1 MQVDIRVPATSA
13 NLGPGFDVVGVALN
27 LFNQFRFI
35 ATDSGDTVQGGP
47 PDLRTADH
55 LALKTCR
62 QLLRERG
69 VHLPGL
75 TLQVQSDV
83 PMGGGLGSSSTC
95 NVAGT
100 VAARQ
105 LGGFD
110 WNLHEIARLAAEFEG
125 HPDNVVPAVFGGL
138 TASAFQHRVDRPGE
152 LHCARL
158 PIHPDWRFVAMTPDR
173 QVSTHHARALLPSQ
187 VPQRDAVFNLGHL
200 PLLLEGLRRGDAD
213 LVRAGCQDRLHQS
226 WRAALIAD
234 FAKVEEETRGHREV
248 VAVFISGAGPTV
260 MALTLGDVPG
270 LQEHLQTALL
280 PLTVDWT
287 VRTFEAMEQ
296 SVLPID

>member
-1 MQVDIRVPATSA
+1 MRVDLRVPATSA
-13 NLGPGFDVVGVALN
+13 NLGPGFDVLGVALDLDN
-27 LFNQFRFI
+27 HFSFET
-35 ATDSGDTVQGGP
+35 ADSGDRVEGGP
-47 PDLRTADH
+47 PELRSADH
-55 LALKTCR
+55 LALRTCR

-75 TLQVQSDV
+75 TLRVEAAV

-95 NVAGT
+95 IVAGV

-110 WNLHEIARLAAEFEG
+110 WDLDEIARLAAEFEG
-125 HPDNVVPAVFGGL
+125 HPDNVVPAVLGGL
-138 TASAFQHRVDRPGE
+138 TASTFQHRLDRPGE
-152 LHCARL
+152 LHCTRL
-158 PIHPDWRFVAMTPDR
+158 PLHPDWRFVAMTPDR

-200 PLLLEGLRRGDAD
+200 PLLLEGLRRGDVA

-234 FAKVEEETRGHREV
+234 FDKVEEAARAHREV
-248 VAVFISGAGPTV
+248 AAVFISGAGPTV
-260 MALTLGDVPG
+260 MALTLGEVPG
-270 LQEHLQTALL
+270 LQDQLQAALQ

-287 VRTFEAMEQ
+287 VRTLRVSERN
-296 SVLPID
+296 VLERG